1 MNIGIIKYRKHFE
14 RAGLLVLAAALAALQ
29 SGSAAVAVANGKAK
43 SETVYAVLGSDG
55 SYSGATVV
63 NCFLKGGDITDY
75 GRYDSIKNISG
86 PEEPTV
92 EGDSIT
98 WPAKAGEPFYYEG
111 ETKKPLPVSVR
122 IAYYLNGEQVRAEDI
137 LGKSGELK
145 IEFTL
150 RNETGTGERDESVNR
165 EVLVPLAANV
175 SLTLDN
181 DRFTVLDVPGNGTSV
196 LAGSQYTLSYA
207 SFPLPEDT
215 FSFTV
220 FGQDIKLDPINIV
233 VLPKSP
239 PGLDSYG
246 DFVDV
251 DGLSEGADD
260 MISGA
265 DDMESG
271 TGDLLSALRELKK
284 GVIKLKSAM
293 GDLSGGAKRLS
304 GGTGSLYSSVRQL
317 KASAGAFYSGMSEF
331 AAGFAAFNEGMGQLG
346 TNVSDMTS
354 QLAGL
359 KDSAAKLD
367 TKVGEME
374 AGLGGVSTYNTQLG
388 ALANALKSAYP
399 GDTNIDGLIDVIGE
413 QKAIIDPL
421 ASGSTQ
427 LKALSEG
434 VSTGASKFYT
444 AFSTTFAGS
453 VAQLSAS
460 SGQLYSSCLELL
472 GGAQAIEQ
480 GCAQLAGAV
489 KELLGG
495 ADGLSSGAAEITKK
509 LPALADGID
518 DMISGV
524 EDLKEGI
531 AELNDDGLKELKG
544 KFDGLEGYLG
554 KLSEKA
560 AGYGSFMDERNSEY
574 STVQF
579 VLKTEGIGE
588 EG

>member
-150 RNETGTGERDESVNR
+150 RNETGTGERDESVSR
-165 EVLVPLAANV
+165 EVLVPLAASV

-265 DDMESG
+265 DYMEGG

-284 GVIKLKSAM
+284 GVVKLQNAM
-293 GDLSGGAKRLS
+293 GDLSGGAKKLS

-317 KASAGAFYSGMSEF
+317 KASASAFYSGMSDF

-346 TNVSDMTS
+346 SSVAGMIP
-354 QLAGL
+354 QLEQLSGAAGQL
-359 KDSAAKLD
+359 DSGVKEIGDGIEGIQSSNGSIAAMAQSMSADPEHDPVVQRLL
-367 TKVGEME
+367 
-374 AGLGGVSTYNTQLG
+374 AQQLV
-388 ALANALKSAYP
+388 
-399 GDTNIDGLIDVIGE
+399 IDGLVSGCSDLE
-413 QKAIIDPL
+413 PL
-421 ASGSTQ
+421 SGVVKS
-427 LKALSEG
+427 
-434 VSTGASKFYT
+434 GASDFYT
-444 AFSTTFAGS
+444 AFSTTLAGS

-472 GGAQAIEQ
+472 SGAQAIEQ

-495 ADGLSSGAAEITKK
+495 ADGLSSGAGEITKK
-509 LPALADGID
+509 LPAMADGID

-524 EDLKEGI
+524 EDLKDGI
-531 AELNDDGLKELKG
+531 AKLNDDGLKELKG

-579 VLKTEGIGE
+579 VLKTEGIGG